1 MSEISDLFARIGQCQ
16 QEIARIRADIE
27 SMKAYKSEVIANIDQ
42 CTIKVEYSNG
52 YDMTVNNTWRKQLC
66 DEAIDLQIVVN
77 TELQRS
83 IDDYEGLVND
93 FDVCIDKA
101 LRMIG
106 ELEAEISR
114 CRARIAQIEE
124 EERRAAEDRRKHP
137 ERYRC

>member
-1 MSEISDLFARIGQCQ
+1 MSEKSDLFARIGQCE

-27 SMKAYKSEVIANIDQ
+27 SMKAYKSEVIADIDK
-42 CTIKVEYSNG
+42 CTIKMDYSNG
-52 YDMTVNNTWRKQLC
+52 YDMTVDNTWRKQLC
-66 DEAIDLQIVVN
+66 DQAIDLQVVVN
-77 TELQRS
+77 QELQNS

-93 FDVCIDKA
+93 FVACINNA

-106 ELEAEISR
+106 ELEAEITR